1 MDNSFSGIVRDA
13 YDRRAYG
20 SDISVYVYVY
30 WFSGIVRD
38 MYDRHAYSS
47 NILHR
52 VYKRY

>member
-1 MDNSFSGIVRDA
+1 MDNWFSGIVRDV
-13 YDRRAYG
+13 YDRHAYG

-38 MYDRHAYSS
+38 AYDRCAYGS

-52 VYKRY
+52 VYKHY

>member
-1 MDNSFSGIVRDA
+1 MRDE
-13 YDRRAYG
+13 YNRRAYS

-38 MYDRHAYSS
+38 AYDRRSYGS
-47 NILHR
+47 NILHH